1 MRSKRLLWKVG
12 GLAVAAAVGLAAAP
26 IAPSKAEAASTF
38 SQADLVRTMN
48 SFLATYGVDGG
59 DFTTSQ
65 TNDSVIHF
73 WEASFIRETLTDA
86 SRLTGLWKRQVS
98 ETYYRYE
105 NTHSADRFGNPKSWI
120 GNDTDWNDDYSWAT
134 QFALDAYEATGD
146 MHMRDQARWHFDFFY
161 RDYYDDVHGGGF
173 WRERGTQDQKDV
185 PSNGFAIDAAELARY
200 YPDATV
206 HNNPLNTD
214 KTYLQI
220 AEDTYNWLKAS
231 FMRPDGGIENS
242 FSGRS
247 WDDNLYTYNA
257 GVFLELAANLY
268 NLTKDP
274 TYIADGVRV
283 ADFAKAH
290 FTTGDKQLL
299 VYEDDVN
306 GNGLYRPDPV
316 DSYEIVF
323 KGILLRGVYK
333 FITLA
338 DQPQYLDWLSNN
350 AQASYDNRTNDLPS
364 AEFDK
369 KLSNGRATGVASGLA
384 AMTYTLAANQLSG
397 RIEAENGLHYVS
409 GRNQSSSEA
418 SNGQLAGSIDVPG
431 AAVEF
436 RNVAAASSLTFRTAS
451 ERDGAK
457 LGLYINGEHVQ
468 DVAFPNTGSWT
479 DAFAETTVPIAVPAG
494 ATLRIQFDAG
504 DVPANIDYIDLGPVQ
519 AVDTQRPDVALESP
533 ATAGPFNALDISVK
547 ATDDVGLKRIV
558 ANVYRD
564 GTLVKSTQTP
574 IDGATSGIHTAKLT
588 LPDGD
593 YVVKYNAQDLAGNIS
608 KTETFAVTIDATA
621 PTLTVKHGKHFT
633 AATGETYD
641 LISVKL
647 HDAGKID
654 KVTLNGEVKDLSD
667 NAWSDLNFIK
677 PGVFGAKQGS
687 NDLVVY
693 DLAGN
698 TLNYQFTLN

>member
-1 MRSKRLLWKVG
+1 LG
-12 GLAVAAAVGLAAAP
+12 GLAVATAVALAAAP
-26 IAPSKAEAASTF
+26 IASPTAQAASTF
-38 SQADLVRTMN
+38 TQPDLVRTMN
-48 SFLATYGVDGG
+48 SFLATYGIDGG
-59 DFTTSQ
+59 DFATSQ
-65 TNDSVIHF
+65 TDDSAIHF

-86 SRLTGLWKRQVS
+86 SRLTGNWKRNIS

-105 NTHSADRFGNPKSWI
+105 NTHSADRFGNPNCWI

-161 RDYYDDVHGGGF
+161 QDYYDDVHGGGF

-185 PSNGFAIDAAELARY
+185 PSNGFAIAAAELARY

-220 AEDTYNWLKAS
+220 AQDTYNWLKTS
-231 FMRPDGGIENS
+231 FLRQDGGFENS

-268 NLTKDP
+268 NLTQDQ
-274 TYIADGVRV
+274 TYISDGIRV
-283 ADFAKAH
+283 ADFAKSH
-290 FTTGDKQLL
+290 FTTGDKQLI

-323 KGILLRGVYK
+323 KGILLRGLYK

-338 DQPQYLDWLSNN
+338 GQPQYLDWLSNN

-364 AEFDK
+364 AAFDQ

-384 AMTYTLAANQLSG
+384 AMTYTLAAQQHSG
-397 RIEAENGLHYVS
+397 RIEAEKGLHYVS
-409 GRNQSSSEA
+409 ARNQSSNTA

-431 AAVEF
+431 AAIEF
-436 RNVAAASSLTFRTAS
+436 KNLGAASSVTFSTATERT
-451 ERDGAK
+451 GAK

-468 DVAFPNTGSWT
+468 DVGFPTTGSWT
-479 DAFAETTVPIAVPAG
+479 DAFAETTVPIAVPDG
-494 ATLRIQFDAG
+494 ATLRVQFDAG
-504 DVPANIDYIDLGPVQ
+504 DVPANIDYIDLNQDQ
-519 AVDTQRPDVALESP
+519 APDTQRPEVSLESP
-533 ATAGPFNALDISVK
+533 TTAGPFPALAIKVN
-547 ATDDVGLKRIV
+547 ATDDVALKRIV

-564 GTLVKSTQTP
+564 GSLVKSTQTA
-574 IDGATSGIHTAKLT
+574 IDGATTGTHVANVT
-588 LPDGD
+588 LADGD
-593 YVVKYNAQDLAGNIS
+593 YTLKYNAQDAAGNVS
-608 KTETFAVTIDATA
+608 QTYTVPFTIDATA
-621 PTLTVKHGKHFT
+621 PTVTVKKGHHFT
-633 AATGETYD
+633 VATGETFD
-641 LISVKL
+641 LISLKL
-647 HDAGKID
+647 HDAGKVD
-654 KVTLNGEVKDLSD
+654 KLTLNGQVKDLSD
-667 NAWSDLNFIK
+667 NSWSDLNFIK
-677 PGVFGAKQGS
+677 PGAFGAKQGV
-687 NDLVVY
+687 NDLVVF
-693 DLAGN
+693 DVAGN
-698 TLNYQFTLN
+698 TQDYQFTLN

>member
-1 MRSKRLLWKVG
+1 
-12 GLAVAAAVGLAAAP
+12 
-26 IAPSKAEAASTF
+26 
-38 SQADLVRTMN
+38 MN
-48 SFLATYGVDGG
+48 SFLATYGIDGG

-65 TNDSVIHF
+65 TDDSAIHF

-86 SRLTGLWKRQVS
+86 SQLTGKWKRNIS

-105 NTHSADRFGNPKSWI
+105 NTHSADRFGNPNSWI

-161 RDYYDDVHGGGF
+161 QDYYDDVYGGGF

-185 PSNGFAIDAAELARY
+185 PSNGFAIAAAELARY

-220 AEDTYNWLKAS
+220 AQDTYNWLKTS
-231 FMRPDGGIENS
+231 FMRPDGGFENS

-268 NLTKDP
+268 NLTKDQ
-274 TYIADGVRV
+274 TYITDGIRV
-283 ADFAKAH
+283 ADFAKSH

-316 DSYEIVF
+316 DNYEIVF

-364 AEFDK
+364 AAFDQ

-384 AMTYTLAANQLSG
+384 AMTYALAAQQHSG
-397 RIEAENGLHYVS
+397 RLEAENALHYVS
-409 GRNQSSSEA
+409 ARNQSSSTA

-431 AAVEF
+431 SAIEF
-436 RNVAAASSLTFRTAS
+436 KNVAAASSLTFSTAS
-451 ERDGAK
+451 ERTGAK
-457 LGLYINGEHVQ
+457 LGLYINGDHVQ
-468 DVAFPNTGSWT
+468 DVAFPTTGSWT
-479 DAFAETTVPIAVPAG
+479 DAFAETTVPVAVPDG
-494 ATLRIQFDAG
+494 ATLRIQFDDG
-504 DVPANIDYIDLGPVQ
+504 DVPANIDYIDLNQVQ
-519 AVDTQRPDVALESP
+519 APDTQRPQVTLESP
-533 ATAGPFNALDISVK
+533 TTAGPFPTLAIKVN

-558 ANVYRD
+558 ANIYQA
-564 GTLVKSTQTP
+564 GSLLKSTQTA
-574 IDGATSGIHTAKLT
+574 IDGATTGTHTANVT

-593 YVVKYNAQDLAGNIS
+593 YSLKYNAQDAAGNVS
-608 KTETFAVTIDATA
+608 QTYTAPFTIDATA
-621 PTLTVKHGKHFT
+621 PTVTVKKGHHFT
-633 AATGETYD
+633 VATGETYD
-641 LISVKL
+641 LISLKL
-647 HDAGKID
+647 HDAGTVD
-654 KVTLNGEVKDLSD
+654 KVTLNGEEKDLSD
-667 NAWSDLNFIK
+667 NSWSDLNFIK
-677 PGVFGAKQGS
+677 PGAFGAKQGV
-687 NDLVVY
+687 NDLVVF
-693 DLAGN
+693 DVAGN
-698 TLNYQFTLN
+698 TKDYQFTLN